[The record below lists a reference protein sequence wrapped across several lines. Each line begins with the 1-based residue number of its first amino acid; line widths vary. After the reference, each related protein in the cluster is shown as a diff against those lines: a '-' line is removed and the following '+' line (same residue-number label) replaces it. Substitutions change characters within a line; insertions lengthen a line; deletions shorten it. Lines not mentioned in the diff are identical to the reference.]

1 MHRRQGLTLIYIPLL
16 EYIYESEAKPLRIKQ
31 QKIKYPV
38 IFIKFDIM
46 KTTEVNTTIV
56 DGYVGLLDNLST
68 NNKLDL
74 ISKLTASVK
83 TDLTN
88 KKSTFKKSFGAFDS
102 KKSAEEIIEEIRNSR
117 VSTRQIE
124 SF

>member
-1 MHRRQGLTLIYIPLL
+1 MKEAEINSTLI
-16 EYIYESEAKPLRIKQ
+16 
-31 QKIKYPV
+31 
-38 IFIKFDIM
+38 
-46 KTTEVNTTIV
+46 

-88 KKSTFKKSFGAFDS
+88 KKSSFKKAFGAFDS
-102 KKSAEEIIEEIRNSR
+102 KKTAEEIIEEIRKSR

-124 SF
+124 PF

>member
-1 MHRRQGLTLIYIPLL
+1 MRT
-16 EYIYESEAKPLRIKQ
+16 E
-31 QKIKYPV
+31 
-38 IFIKFDIM
+38 
-46 KTTEVNTTIV
+46 EVNTTIV

-74 ISKLTASVK
+74 ISKLTDSVK
-83 TDLTN
+83 SDLIDR
-88 KKSTFKKSFGAFDS
+88 KSSFKKSFGAFDS
-102 KKSAEEIIEEIRNSR
+102 KKSAEEIIKEIRNSR

>member
-1 MHRRQGLTLIYIPLL
+1 M
-16 EYIYESEAKPLRIKQ
+16 RIAE
-31 QKIKYPV
+31 I
-38 IFIKFDIM
+38 
-46 KTTEVNTTIV
+46 NTIIV

-74 ISKLTASVK
+74 ISKLTDSVK
-83 TDLTN
+83 SDLIE
-88 KKSTFKKSFGAFDS
+88 KKSSLKKSFGAFES
-102 KKSAEEIIEEIRNSR
+102 KKSAEEVIEEIRDSR

>member
-1 MHRRQGLTLIYIPLL
+1 MRRDI
-16 EYIYESEAKPLRIKQ
+16 LRLDR
-31 QKIKYPV
+31 
-38 IFIKFDIM
+38 KFNYSVLFSKFGIM
-46 KTTEVNTTIV
+46 KTAEINTTII

-88 KKSTFKKSFGAFDS
+88 KKSSFKKAFGAFDS

>member
-1 MHRRQGLTLIYIPLL
+1 
-16 EYIYESEAKPLRIKQ
+16 
-31 QKIKYPV
+31 
-38 IFIKFDIM
+38 M
-46 KTTEVNTTIV
+46 KTTELNTTIV

-74 ISKLTASVK
+74 ISKLTDSVK
-83 TDLTN
+83 TDLAN
-88 KKSTFKKSFGAFDS
+88 KKSFFKKAFGVFDS
-102 KKSAEEIIEEIRNSR
+102 KKSAEEMIEEIRNSR

>member
-1 MHRRQGLTLIYIPLL
+1 M
-16 EYIYESEAKPLRIKQ
+16 RIAE
-31 QKIKYPV
+31 
-38 IFIKFDIM
+38 M
-46 KTTEVNTTIV
+46 NSTIV

-74 ISKLTASVK
+74 ISKLSASVK
-83 TDLTN
+83 TDLSN
-88 KKSTFKKSFGAFDS
+88 KKSSFKKSFGAFDS
-102 KKSAEEIIEEIRNSR
+102 KKSAEDIIEEIRKSR

>member
-1 MHRRQGLTLIYIPLL
+1 LQPTNIQIFNFSLTYNSRR
-16 EYIYESEAKPLRIKQ
+16 
-31 QKIKYPV
+31 
-38 IFIKFDIM
+38 
-46 KTTEVNTTIV
+46 TTEINTSIV

-68 NNKLDL
+68 DNKLDL

-88 KKSTFKKSFGAFDS
+88 KKSSFKKAFDAFDS

-124 SF
+124 AF

>member
-1 MHRRQGLTLIYIPLL
+1 M
-16 EYIYESEAKPLRIKQ
+16 
-31 QKIKYPV
+31 KIAE
-38 IFIKFDIM
+38 I
-46 KTTEVNTTIV
+46 NTTIV

-74 ISKLTASVK
+74 ITKLTASVK

-88 KKSTFKKSFGAFDS
+88 KKKSFKKAFGAFAS
-102 KKSAEEIIEEIRNSR
+102 KKSAEEIIEEIRSSR

>member
-1 MHRRQGLTLIYIPLL
+1 MRTAEI
-16 EYIYESEAKPLRIKQ
+16 
-31 QKIKYPV
+31 
-38 IFIKFDIM
+38 
-46 KTTEVNTTIV
+46 NTTIV
-56 DGYVGLLDNLST
+56 DGYVELLDNLST
-68 NNKLDL
+68 NSKLDL
-74 ISKLTASVK
+74 ISKLTNSVK

-88 KKSTFKKSFGAFDS
+88 KKSSFKKAFGAFES

>member
-1 MHRRQGLTLIYIPLL
+1 
-16 EYIYESEAKPLRIKQ
+16 
-31 QKIKYPV
+31 
-38 IFIKFDIM
+38 M
-46 KTTEVNTTIV
+46 KAAEINTSIV
-56 DGYVGLLDNLST
+56 EGYVGLLDNLST

-74 ISKLTASVK
+74 ISKLTASIK
-83 TDLTN
+83 TDLAN
-88 KKSTFKKSFGAFDS
+88 KKSSFKKAFVSFDS

>member
-1 MHRRQGLTLIYIPLL
+1 MRT
-16 EYIYESEAKPLRIKQ
+16 A
-31 QKIKYPV
+31 
-38 IFIKFDIM
+38 DI
-46 KTTEVNTTIV
+46 NTTIV
-56 DGYVGLLDNLST
+56 DGYLGLLDNLSA

-88 KKSTFKKSFGAFDS
+88 KKSSFKKAFGAFVS
-102 KKSAEEIIEEIRNSR
+102 SKSAEEIIEEIRNSR
-117 VSTRQIE
+117 VSTRKIE